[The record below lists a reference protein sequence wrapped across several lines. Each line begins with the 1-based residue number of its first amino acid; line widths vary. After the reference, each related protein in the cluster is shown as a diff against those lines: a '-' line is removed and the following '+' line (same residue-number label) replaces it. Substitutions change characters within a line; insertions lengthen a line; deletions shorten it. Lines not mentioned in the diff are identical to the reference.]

1 MWKNSLLSINFV
13 GSHTCRFEGKQI
25 IFWALHTRWLT
36 HGIVFK
42 SLFKVKFGVI
52 KCPILICDTQSAI
65 ENGRDLTAASNVSFQ
80 LTILFSG
87 NMYISRGDC
96 VSQEIFFSL
105 KSCALVSF
113 YLWWNLWIFF
123 WMFLINLVSFYL
135 VNGLVLNIMEWCEL
149 YANCFATIWNVWSN
163 FSFKF
168 HLIFSHYFFFI
179 FVIFFPSKKTKRLE
193 FCK

>member
-13 GSHTCRFEGKQI
+13 GSHTRRFEGKQI
-25 IFWALHTRWLT
+25 IFRALHTRWLT

-42 SLFKVKFGVI
+42 SLFKVKFEVI

-87 NMYISRGDC
+87 NKYISRGDC

-113 YLWWNLWIFF
+113 SLVEFVDLYLDVFDQF
-123 WMFLINLVSFYL
+123 GVFLLSK
-135 VNGLVLNIMEWCEL
+135 W
-149 YANCFATIWNVWSN
+149 
-163 FSFKF
+163 FSFKYYGMMRT
-168 HLIFSHYFFFI
+168 LRELLCNNLECMKQFFI
-179 FVIFFPSKKTKRLE
+179 
-193 FCK
+193 